1 MESLSAVPVPN
12 PESKRPKGVYTIVR
26 RPGLQ
31 KPLWLRI
38 GAAFVNHDQSLNLK
52 LDALPVN
59 GELHIRDQA
68 PNDWP
73 RRTQTNDPFPSIG
86 GEP

>member
-1 MESLSAVPVPN
+1 MESLSAVPVPASE
-12 PESKRPKGVYTIVR
+12 PKRPKGVYTIVR
-26 RPGLQ
+26 RPGLA
-31 KPLWLRI
+31 KPLFLRI
-38 GAAFVNHDQSLNLK
+38 GAAFVNHDNSLNLK

-73 RRTQTNDPFPSIG
+73 RRTPTNDPFPIG
-86 GEP
+86 GES